1 MYLHLG
7 NDILV
12 LTRDIVG
19 IFDIENST
27 IARSTKGFLAASERA
42 GRVINVST
50 ELPKSFV
57 VCKAPERDTQA
68 RRRKPEKNDNTII
81 YISQISPSTLRK
93 RAGFVDELSNV

>member
-12 LTRDIVG
+12 LTKDVIG

-27 IARSTKGFLAASERA
+27 ISKATKNFLASSEKA

-50 ELPKSFV
+50 ELPKSFII
-57 VCKAPERDTQA
+57 CK
-68 RRRKPEKNDNTII
+68 EKKSETVSI
-81 YISQISPSTLRK
+81 YISQISPTTLRK
-93 RAGFVDELSNV
+93 RAGFLEEISNV

>member
-12 LTRDIVG
+12 LTKDVIG

-27 IARSTKGFLAASERA
+27 ISKATKNFLASSEKA

-50 ELPKSFV
+50 ELPKSFII
-57 VCKAPERDTQA
+57 CK
-68 RRRKPEKNDNTII
+68 EKNSETVSI
-81 YISQISPSTLRK
+81 YISQISPTTLRK
-93 RAGFVDELSNV
+93 RAGFLEEISNV